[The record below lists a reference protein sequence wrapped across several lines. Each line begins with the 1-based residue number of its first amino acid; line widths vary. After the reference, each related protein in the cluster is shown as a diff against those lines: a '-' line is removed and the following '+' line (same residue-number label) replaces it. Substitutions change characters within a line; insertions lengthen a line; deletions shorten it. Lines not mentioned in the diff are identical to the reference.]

1 LVETPGKACVKSGWQ
16 VHADVLMPDHFHLV
30 VETPRANRVTGM
42 GRLRG
47 EYGILG
53 DSPAG
58 RGQLE
63 RALEARRAVAEKEAF
78 KGARRGWCLGE
89 AAFRRELLA

>member
-1 LVETPGKACVKSGWQ
+1 MGTLGEACVKSGWQ

-30 VETPRANRVTGM
+30 VEAPRGNLVTGM
-42 GRLRG
+42 ERLLG

-63 RALEARRAVAEKEAF
+63 RALEARRAVEEREAF
-78 KGARRGWCLGE
+78 KGVRRGWCLG
-89 AAFRRELLA
+89 